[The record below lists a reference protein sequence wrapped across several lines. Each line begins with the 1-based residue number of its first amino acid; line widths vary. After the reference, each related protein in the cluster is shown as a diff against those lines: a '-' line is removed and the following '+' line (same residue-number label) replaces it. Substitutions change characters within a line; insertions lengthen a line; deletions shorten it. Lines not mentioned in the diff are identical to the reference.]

1 MTIELMLPTPRIAPF
16 SAPDW
21 IFEVKWDGYRALCLI
36 ENKSVRFMSRNKK
49 ELTARFPEL
58 SSIHQAIK
66 AKSAILDGEIVGLDA
81 KGRPCFED
89 LQNRKKCHIVYFA
102 FDLLTVNHNDLR
114 GEPLMKRKDA
124 LKTIITPAP
133 HLRVTEYVVA
143 EGEQLFSA
151 ISKLGLEGMVAKKAD
166 SLYTGGKTKDWLK
179 IKTRAGKQVM
189 KKRIETWGR

>member
-16 SAPDW
+16 SAQDW

-58 SSIHQAIK
+58 STIHEATK

-89 LQNRKKCHIVYFA
+89 LQNRNKCHITYFA
-102 FDLLTVNHNDLR
+102 FDVLAVNNNDLR
-114 GEPLMKRKDA
+114 SEPLMKRKEA
-124 LKTIITPAP
+124 LRTIITPAP
-133 HLRVTEYVVA
+133 HLQVTEYVVA
-143 EGEQLFSA
+143 EGEQLFAA

-179 IKTRAGKQVM
+179 IKTRTGKEVM

>member
-1 MTIELMLPTPRIAPF
+1 MTFELMIPTPRIAPF
-16 SAPDW
+16 SAQDW

-36 ENKSVRFMSRNKK
+36 ENNSVRFMSRNKK

-58 SSIHQAIK
+58 STIHQAIK

-81 KGRPCFED
+81 KGRPAFED
-89 LQNRKKCHIVYFA
+89 LQNRKKCHITYFA
-102 FDLLTVNHNDLR
+102 FDLLAVDNNDLR
-114 GEPLMKRKDA
+114 REPLMKRKE
-124 LKTIITPAP
+124 LLQTIITPTP
-133 HLRVTEYVVA
+133 HLKVTEYAVS

-179 IKTRAGKQVM
+179 IKTRAGKEVM